1 MRVLL
6 TGGGTG
12 GHIYP
17 ALAVARRLKEMDA
30 DVTLLYI
37 GTERGLESTIVPNEG
52 IAFKAIEIEGF
63 KRSFDFESLKYNL
76 KSVQLFLSSIKKSK
90 EIIREFK
97 PDVVLG
103 TGGYVSAPICYAA
116 SKEGVPTVV
125 HEQNSFLGLTNKFLI
140 RHIDRLAISFEEIY
154 NQVESYED
162 KVVFTGNP
170 RAQEVVE
177 QEMPMIDT
185 IYGLDI
191 LKPIVLIFGG
201 SRGAEKINQ
210 AVIDAYA
217 RFRNRRYQ
225 VVFVAGENH
234 YEEVVTKLNAIS
246 PLQRNPKFIVK
257 PYIHNMVETL
267 RHTSV
272 IVSRS
277 GATTIAEITALGI
290 PSVLIPSPNVTDD
303 HQTQNA
309 MSLVK
314 HDAAIL
320 LKEEDLTGESL
331 LDNLDQLM
339 LNDERR
345 ISMSERALE
354 IGEPH
359 ATDQLIQVMLDE
371 IKNKKNK

>member
-17 ALAVARRLKEMDA
+17 ALAVARRLKEMED
-30 DVTLLYI
+30 DVTLLYV
-37 GTERGLESTIVPNEG
+37 GTKRGLESTIVPKEN
-52 IAFKAIEIEGF
+52 IPFKTIEIEGF
-63 KRSFDFESLKYNL
+63 KRGFDFQSIKYNL
-76 KSVQLFLSSIKKSK
+76 KSLKLFLTSIREAK

-103 TGGYVSAPICYAA
+103 TGGYVSAPMGYAA
-116 SKEGVPTVV
+116 AKESIPTVV

-140 RHIDRLAISFEEIY
+140 RYIDRLAISFDEIY
-154 NQVESYED
+154 KQVEGYEE

-170 RAQEVVE
+170 RAQEVAAHE
-177 QEMPMIDT
+177 IPMMDS
-185 IYGLDI
+185 IYGLDV

-201 SRGAEKINQ
+201 SRGAAKINQ
-210 AVIDAYA
+210 AVVEAYPQLI
-217 RFRNRRYQ
+217 RRNYQ
-225 VVFVAGENH
+225 VIFVPGENH
-234 YEEVVTKLNAIS
+234 YEAIQQQLEQIS
-246 PLQRNPKFIVK
+246 PLQRNPKFVVK
-257 PYIHNMVETL
+257 PYIHSMIETL
-267 RHTSV
+267 RHTST

-320 LKEEDLTGESL
+320 LKEEDLTGKTL
-331 LDNLDQLM
+331 LNQLVQLM
-339 LNDERR
+339 ENDEKRHDMR
-345 ISMSERALE
+345 ERSLE
-354 IGEPH
+354 IGEPY
-359 ATDQLIQVMLDE
+359 ATDQLIQILLDE
-371 IKNKKNK
+371 IKKNT